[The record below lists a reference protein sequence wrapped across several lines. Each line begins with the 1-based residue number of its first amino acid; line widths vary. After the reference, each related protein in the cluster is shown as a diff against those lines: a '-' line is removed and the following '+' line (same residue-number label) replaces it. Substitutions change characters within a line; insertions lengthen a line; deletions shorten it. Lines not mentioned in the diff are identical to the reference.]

1 MAKQSKFPQ
10 LVTKPGTAKWPHLVT
25 PDTTFNKKG
34 VYTTKLLW
42 EPDEFDKMELK
53 TIIDKLVKDK
63 YEDTIDGLK
72 KTQADRVFTQFP
84 YGDDVNEEKEETGK
98 IYVQF
103 KSNASFEKDGET
115 VNLKPILFDA
125 AGNQIKR
132 RINIGNGSV
141 LCIKTTIKPYVMES
155 EAVIDGKK
163 MKIKN
168 VGVTLYIGAV
178 QIRELIEYGADA
190 AQMGF
195 DTDGE
200 ALAGGD
206 DQAFEPGDEE
216 KPADGESDF

>member
-1 MAKQSKFPQ
+1 MAKKSKFPQ

-34 VYTTKLLW
+34 VYTTKLIW
-42 EPDEFDKMELK
+42 EPEEFEKMELK
-53 TIIDKLVKDK
+53 AIIDQLTNEK
-63 YEDTIDGLK
+63 YDDVVDGLK
-72 KTQADRVFTQFP
+72 PKQIERVFKQFP
-84 YGDDVNEEKEETGK
+84 YGDDLNDEKEETGK
-98 IYVQF
+98 TYVQF

-115 VNLKPILFDA
+115 INLKPILFDA

-141 LCIKTTIKPYVMES
+141 LCIKTTIKPYAMES
-155 EAVIDGKK
+155 EAVVDGKK
-163 MKIKN
+163 QKIKN
-168 VGVTLYIGAV
+168 IGVTLYIGAV
-178 QIRELIEYGADA
+178 QIRELVEYGADA

-206 DQAFEPGDEE
+206 DQEFAPGDET
-216 KPADGESDF
+216 PAEDGDGDF

>member
-1 MAKQSKFPQ
+1 MAKKSKFPQ
-10 LVTKPGTAKWPHLVT
+10 IVTKPGTAKWPHLVT

-34 VYTTKLLW
+34 VYTTKLIW
-42 EPDEFDKMELK
+42 EPEEFDAMELK
-53 TIIDKLVKDK
+53 AIIDQLTEEK
-63 YEDTIDGLK
+63 YAETIDGLK
-72 KTQADRVFTQFP
+72 KTQVDRVYKQFP
-84 YGDDVNEEKEETGK
+84 YGDDLNDEKEETGK
-98 IYVQF
+98 TYVHF

-115 VNLKPILFDA
+115 INLKPILFDA

-155 EAVIDGKK
+155 DAVVDGKK
-163 MKIKN
+163 QKIKN

-178 QIRELIEYGADA
+178 QIRELVEYGADA

-200 ALAGGD
+200 ALAQG
-206 DQAFEPGDEE
+206 QEFEPGDEE
-216 KPADGESDF
+216 AASDGDGDF